1 MHRDRNEK
9 RYTSRSFRRVYSTG
23 SCRRFRPHSRRSC
36 RYKYGATRIGGTSA
50 ARIRI
55 TSIGTIVAV
64 AWAVGCVVFPRPIA
78 VFAVFKITHFFVSP
92 LIFLPKICLSCRM
105 AVLKHTILDLSI
117 ENWEKNTNHNKK
129 VPNHNIGHKIFD

>member
-1 MHRDRNEK
+1 M
-9 RYTSRSFRRVYSTG
+9 RSVIQAEAFA
-23 SCRRFRPHSRRSC
+23 RFIVSGRAADSVRTIV
-36 RYKYGATRIGGTSA
+36 AVADTNVAA
-50 ARIRI
+50 ARVRI
-55 TSIGTIVAV
+55 AGIGTIVAV

-92 LIFLPKICLSCRM
+92 LIFLLKFCLSCRM